1 MWRGHGNAQFH
12 HCLISIICP
21 VLLWGQAAW
30 QDVQISAV
38 VDQQSIYEMQP
49 LKVLVSIN
57 HNKNAKVDAAS
68 FRIGGKTIK
77 VEFIQDVQISPISP
91 LVLSYYRFTLPG
103 QPVGLYELPEITV
116 KVGGKVYSSI
126 ASTYQVEPLK
136 EKPAARAPSPVPYTP
151 PTPVPAPAPHLRLL
165 QHLFLFRHP
174 IYLLQPR
181 LPKLPLLLLLRLFLL
196 RPRLLQL
203 RRLNLQQHLLKMF

>member
-1 MWRGHGNAQFH
+1 MVMRNFIIV
-12 HCLISIICP
+12 LYLLICP

-151 PTPVPAPAPHLRLL
+151 PTPVPAPAPAPAPTPA
-165 QHLFLFRHP
+165 P
-174 IYLLQPR
+174 IPVPALYLLQPR